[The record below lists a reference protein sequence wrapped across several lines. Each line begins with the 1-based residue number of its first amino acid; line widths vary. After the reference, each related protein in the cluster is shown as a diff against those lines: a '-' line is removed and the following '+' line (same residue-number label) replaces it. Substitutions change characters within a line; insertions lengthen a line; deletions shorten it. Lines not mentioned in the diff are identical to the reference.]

1 MYKLS
6 KAHTYSI
13 PQALRAWNFL
23 DALKSMW
30 VLIIRIYVDDL
41 IVIGDYKVES
51 SIFKKQMSKK
61 FEISDLGLLSFYLDI
76 EVRQW
81 GDDISLKQSAY

>member
-1 MYKLS
+1 M
-6 KAHTYSI
+6 
-13 PQALRAWNFL
+13 
-23 DALKSMW
+23 
-30 VLIIRIYVDDL
+30 DDL

-76 EVRQW
+76 EVRQ
-81 GDDISLKQSAY
+81 